1 MVVGTYINMIY
12 IIISVPQIN
21 VDKFIVG
28 RFTSHTTD
36 GCPDGYMTIA
46 EDQRS
51 RASAPLHHHGTAAA
65 ATALAAS
72 LSGTPSAS
80 AAASGSGAAS
90 AEAVAAAAAA
100 LAASP
105 STSTGGQWCGTAW
118 GYNVYYSEGSSI
130 NVSLLVR
137 RLHQQQGLPDNFAF
151 RLTYKVLRRADAKLR
166 YDI

>member
-1 MVVGTYINMIY
+1 M
-12 IIISVPQIN
+12 
-21 VDKFIVG
+21 G

-51 RASAPLHHHGTAAA
+51 RASVPLHHHPAASATSLA
-65 ATALAAS
+65 ATS
-72 LSGTPSAS
+72 SAS
-80 AAASGSGAAS
+80 AASGSATAAS
-90 AEAVAAAAAA
+90 AEAVAAAAAG

-105 STSTGGQWCGTAW
+105 SSSGGQWCGTAW

-166 YDI
+166 